1 MLNLI
6 NITHQFADKLL
17 YEKLNLQ
24 INKGEHVGLIGQNGT
39 GKSTLIKIIT
49 GELLPDDGRVEF
61 PKSSHL
67 GYLDQYV
74 RVDEQLSIY
83 DFLKTAFQKDLD
95 VEEQVTAYYTAY
107 ATEMDERLLEKSGRL
122 QTQLDQGGFY
132 QMEIRIEEF
141 DGKLKYHYQYFDV
154 NGNPINFDKLEQ
166 GIKK

>member
-49 GELLPDDGRVEF
+49 GELLHDDVRVEF

-67 GYLDQYV
+67 G
-74 RVDEQLSIY
+74 
-83 DFLKTAFQKDLD
+83 
-95 VEEQVTAYYTAY
+95 
-107 ATEMDERLLEKSGRL
+107 
-122 QTQLDQGGFY
+122 
-132 QMEIRIEEF
+132 
-141 DGKLKYHYQYFDV
+141 
-154 NGNPINFDKLEQ
+154 
-166 GIKK
+166 